1 MDTGHAAK
9 SVQRRMGGSPSVFRA
24 CRPVHPEQV
33 QEVVELND
41 SIQVEVTVARRS
53 SANALLALG
62 VPNRTHATQIL
73 RSGAIPIWATD
84 LRANHVPMG
93 EEFHLATA
101 AESRV
106 ELGRIVGT
114 TVSAFFDISLGLL
127 ARLQHVVAIAFPISI
142 HVCVPDTRT
151 LTTAKATLVED
162 IACTVAC
169 TSSDDTFT
177 VVAPHLSR
185 QVHTATCG
193 IGDGN

>member
-1 MDTGHAAK
+1 MRCWHSGSQTVPIQIPGPGNPHLGNRSHANRPF
-9 SVQRRMGGSPSVFRA
+9 RR
-24 CRPVHPEQV
+24 
-33 QEVVELND
+33 
-41 SIQVEVTVARRS
+41 
-53 SANALLALG
+53 
-62 VPNRTHATQIL
+62 
-73 RSGAIPIWATD
+73 
-84 LRANHVPMG
+84 

-127 ARLQHVVAIAFPISI
+127 ATPTRRRNRLSISI

-162 IACTVAC
+162 ITCTVAC